1 MYCKSCGAEIPDDA
15 TKCSQCGNNPH
26 DASKQEVRRVK
37 PEYEFV
43 HAKSRLLAGLLQ
55 IFLCFLGA
63 GRFYLGYVT
72 TAVLQI
78 FVTFITGGFGAIWP
92 IIDGVMIL
100 TGSVQTDAK
109 GQPLA

>member
-1 MYCKSCGAEIPDDA
+1 MYCKSCGAEIPDDSIR
-15 TKCSQCGNNPH
+15 CSQCGNDPH
-26 DASKQEVRRVK
+26 DASKQEVRHVK

-100 TGSVQTDAK
+100 TGSVHTDAS
-109 GQPLA
+109 GQPLE